1 MKKILV
7 IFVLFFSSSVLAR
20 DVVYICNTKAYDKNP
35 ENYNFDVLENRI
47 FLVTVNSNDNK
58 IFLENIT
65 KSQKDKFPFYILV
78 DNENYIFGVG
88 DFSSEDFV
96 WNDMVTFDKRNNYF
110 SLMSYV
116 DSWYSIYRG
125 KCRVQ

>member
-1 MKKILV
+1 MKILL
-7 IFVLFFSSSVLAR
+7 ILFVLLFSSSVVAR
-20 DVVYICNTKAYDKNP
+20 DVVFKCNTKTYDKNP
-35 ENYNFDVLENRI
+35 ENYNFDVLDNRI

-65 KSQKDKFPFYILV
+65 KSQKDKSPFYILV
-78 DNENYIFGVG
+78 DNEDYIFGVG

-96 WNDMVTFDKRNNYF
+96 WHDMITFDKRNNYF

-116 DSWYSIYRG
+116 DSWYTIYRG